1 MNHTALVTGAT
12 GVIGPSLVRLLL
24 DRGWNVRILARR
36 CVPAPWLGPD
46 VACCYGDIADPIAL
60 QQAADGTDTVFHL
73 AAKLHVND
81 PSPQM
86 KAEYQRVNVEGAARL
101 AEAARAAG
109 ARRLVVF
116 STINVYGSSRPD
128 EYLDEDSPLRSTSY
142 YSATKIEAE
151 QIALATLPT
160 VVLRLSAVYG
170 PSMKGNYL
178 RLLRALQRGRF
189 AFVGDGLNR
198 RTLVHVEDV
207 CAAAILA
214 AEHPRAA
221 GRVFNVTDGSIH
233 TLRKIVEAMCLALDR
248 KPPRLRL
255 PVGPVRVT
263 AGLVEDALRIV
274 FRRRFPA
281 KAAVDKIVEDIAV
294 LGNRIIGELGFRPQY
309 NLVRGWQETVA
320 ALDSAQD
327 VGGPTSPPEHQC
339 PHFTSDRHR
348 ARASNSDL
356 RST

>member
-36 CVPAPWLGPD
+36 SIAAHLLGPD
-46 VACCYGDIADPIAL
+46 VACFYGDIADPIAL

-73 AAKLHVND
+73 AAKLHIND

-86 KAEYQRVNVEGAARL
+86 KAEYQRVNVEGTARL
-101 AEAARAAG
+101 AEAARDAG
-109 ARRLVVF
+109 VRRLVIF

-170 PSMKGNYL
+170 PGMKGNYL
-178 RLLRALQRGRF
+178 RLLRALQQGRF

-207 CAAAILA
+207 CAAAVLA

-221 GRVFNVTDGSIH
+221 SRVFNVTDGSVH
-233 TLRKIVEAMCLALDR
+233 TLRQIVAAMCLAVDR
-248 KPPRLRL
+248 KPPRLSL
-255 PVGPVRVT
+255 PVGPVRMA
-263 AGLVEDALRIV
+263 AGLVEDALRIA

-281 KAAVDKIVEDIAV
+281 RAAVDKIVEDIAV
-294 LGNRIIGELGFRPQY
+294 RGNRIMDELGFQPQY
-309 NLVRGWQETVA
+309 DLVRGWQETVA
-320 ALDSAQD
+320 ALDSARD
-327 VGGPTSPPEHQC
+327 VGVPTSHPEHHG
-339 PHFTSDRHR
+339 PHFPVGGHPTLASTSE
-348 ARASNSDL
+348 S